1 MSSKFFF
8 NTFERAAKILPMSLK
23 LSLYKT
29 GLFSNLIRSGV
40 NRFVPEG
47 KTTVEVI
54 SGELTG
60 TRLSLNLKSEK
71 DYWLGTYESELQDV
85 IKKKVSPGMVVYDL
99 GANIGYLSLLFS
111 KLVAETGK
119 VYAFE
124 ALPENVARIEE
135 NLSLNPGYK
144 NIEIVPKAVTDK
156 EDKVD
161 FLIGPSTGTGK
172 VMGSAG
178 RQNFKYQREI
188 SIEGT
193 SIDHYVFTG
202 KKQEPDLIK
211 IDIEGGEYIALEG
224 MKLVLNQVKPLI
236 LLELHGPEATS
247 VSCKI
252 LQDAGYKIYQIKQGY
267 SLIHSPDG
275 LGWKSHIFAE
285 NPN

>member
-1 MSSKFFF
+1 
-8 NTFERAAKILPMSLK
+8 MSLK
-23 LSLYKT
+23 LCIYKT
-29 GLFSNLIRSGV
+29 GFFSNLLRSGV

-60 TRLSLNLKSEK
+60 ARLSLYLKSEK

-85 IKKKVSPGMVVYDL
+85 IKQKVSPGMIVYDL
-99 GANIGYLSLLFS
+99 GANIGYLSFLFS
-111 KLVAETGK
+111 KLVTETGR

-144 NIEIVPKAVTDK
+144 NIEIVPKAVTDN
-156 EDKVD
+156 EEKVE
-161 FLIGPSTGTGK
+161 FLIGPSPGTGK

-178 RQNFKYQREI
+178 RQNFTYQRGI
-188 SIEGT
+188 SVEGT

-202 KKQEPDLIK
+202 KKPEPGLVK
-211 IDIEGGEYIALEG
+211 IDIEGGEMTALSG
-224 MKLVLNQVKPLI
+224 MKLVLNQIKPLI
-236 LLELHGPEATS
+236 LLELHGPEAAS
-247 VSCKI
+247 VSWKI

-267 SLIHSPDG
+267 SLINSPDG
-275 LGWKSHIFAE
+275 LGWKSHILAE